1 MQPTYR
7 PGDILLGWRWFG
19 RISQGQV
26 VVAWVDGRLVIKRVA
41 SLGAQRMNLAGDN
54 VAASTD
60 SRDYGPVD
68 RSQIEA
74 VIAIRLGGN

>member
-1 MQPTYR
+1 
-7 PGDILLGWRWFG
+7 
-19 RISQGQV
+19 

-41 SLGAQRMNLAGDN
+41 SLGAQRINLAGDN